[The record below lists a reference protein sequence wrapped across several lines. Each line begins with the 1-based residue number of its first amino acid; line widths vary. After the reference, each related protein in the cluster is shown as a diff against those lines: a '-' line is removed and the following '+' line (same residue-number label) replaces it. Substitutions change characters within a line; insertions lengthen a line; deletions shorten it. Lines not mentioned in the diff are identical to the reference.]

1 MNAVIQALMERR
13 SIRKF
18 SPEAIDEGDL
28 QTILTAGIFAPSAR
42 NAQAWHA
49 TAVVGAE
56 AIGKLSEAVR
66 AATGQPGFD
75 KYKGMADKPS
85 YTVNYKDAPVFVIVS
100 VDPAASFAPQE
111 DGALML
117 GNMLL
122 AAHALGL
129 GACWINQLGP
139 IADEPEFRKLLTG
152 LGVPQGYA
160 IVGCAAIGRRAGENP
175 AAPAR
180 QDGLFNLGRG
190 CIST

>member
-1 MNAVIQALMERR
+1 MNEVIKALMERR

-18 SPEAIDEGDL
+18 LPEPVDEKDL
-28 QTILTAGIFAPSAR
+28 QSILTAGTYAPSAR
-42 NAQAWHA
+42 NTQPWHA
-49 TAVVGAE
+49 TAVVGPEPIA
-56 AIGKLSEAVR
+56 KLNEAVKT
-66 AATGQPGFD
+66 ATGRPGFD
-75 KYKGMADKPS
+75 KYKGMADAPG
-85 YTVNYKDAPVFVIVS
+85 YTINYKDAPVFVIVS

-139 IADEPEFRKLLTG
+139 IADEPDFRKVLTR
-152 LGVPQGYA
+152 LGVPDNYK
-160 IVGCAAIGRRAGENP
+160 IVGCAAIGRRAGDNP

-180 QDGLFNLGRG
+180 KHALFN
-190 CIST
+190 IVK